1 MSNKKHLKYDAALEI
16 TKPYPGDHKGAF
28 LLSSSQLEMVLLKS
42 SIPHELN
49 AEVWFSEA
57 TAGPPGHVH
66 GGCQAAVL
74 DEVMGST
81 GWAHGY
87 GVVAAKIDVAFMEM
101 VPVLQ
106 QYSLRGRIT
115 SIDKRKIFVEA
126 ELFDKD
132 LVYAKS
138 TGLFIVLTK
147 EQMDSLGAKN
157 TRK

>member
-1 MSNKKHLKYDAALEI
+1 MSVKKHLKYDPQLELP
-16 TKPYPGDHKGAF
+16 KPYPGDNQGAF
-28 LLSSSQLEMVLLKS
+28 LLSSTQLEMVLLKS
-42 SIPHELN
+42 HIHHELN
-49 AEVWFSEA
+49 AEVWFGAA

-101 VPVLQ
+101 VPVLR
-106 QYSLRGRIT
+106 QYSLRGKIT
-115 SIDKRKIFVEA
+115 SIDKRKIFIEA
-126 ELFDKD
+126 ELFDVDK
-132 LVYAKS
+132 VYAKS

-147 EQMDSLGAKN
+147 EQMQVLGTK
-157 TRK
+157 K

>member
-1 MSNKKHLKYDAALEI
+1 MSVKKHLKYDAHLEI
-16 TKPYPGDHKGAF
+16 AKPYPGDTQGAF
-28 LLSSSQLEMVLLKS
+28 LLNSPQLEMALLKS
-42 SIPHELN
+42 PNHQELN
-49 AEVWFSEA
+49 AEVWFGGG

-74 DEVMGST
+74 DEVMGSA
-81 GWAHGY
+81 GWHHGY

-115 SIDKRKIFVEA
+115 AIDKRKIFVEA
-126 ELFDKD
+126 ELFDKEKI
-132 LVYAKS
+132 YAKS

-157 TRK
+157 K

>member
-1 MSNKKHLKYDAALEI
+1 MGYMSTKKHLKFDQQLVVE
-16 TKPYPGDHKGAF
+16 KPYPGDSQGAF
-28 LLSSSQLEMVLLKS
+28 LLSSSQLEMVLLRS
-42 SIPHELN
+42 AQHHELN
-49 AEVWFSEA
+49 AEVWFTAA

-101 VPVLQ
+101 VPVLR
-106 QYSLRGRIT
+106 QYSMRGRIT
-115 SIDKRKIFVEA
+115 SIDKRKIFIEA
-126 ELFDKD
+126 ELFDSEK
-132 LVYAKS
+132 VYAKS

-147 EQMDSLGAKN
+147 EQMDSLGTQK
-157 TRK
+157 